1 MSEKQLN
8 IKKIQEKICSVINES
23 IATCVLE
30 LIKDSYRAGLSQAEF
45 DNNMS
50 LIEENQDLK
59 KQLKIKHDGF
69 MASVEESCD
78 LAKENEKLKKQNQKY
93 KKAIC
98 GIKEVCNSISTT
110 HTICGIDKI
119 HDIEIILKEVKN
131 D

>member
-23 IATCVLE
+23 IETCILE

-93 KKAIC
+93 KKAINE
-98 GIKEVCNSISTT
+98 IKEVCNSIPIS
-110 HTICGIDKI
+110 HSICGIDKI